1 MYATETFYKEGIDF
15 SAVFPSRQ
23 DTLRSANY
31 DFGLLEIAKLIQ
43 SQSNNFKLEKPEL
56 VDMDAQLSMIVE
68 RYKEEEGIG
77 VAKGRK
83 IRQPKPEPELM
94 PEPELEPEPEPELMP
109 EPELEPEPEPSP
121 EEDEEPTAEQM
132 RQEMEAYT
140 EILAVTD
147 KPEDRAFYE
156 SEIDALAIA
165 LLYKE

>member
-1 MYATETFYKEGIDF
+1 MYATETFYNEGIDF

-83 IRQPKPEPELM
+83 MRQPKPEPELM
-94 PEPELEPEPEPELMP
+94 PEPEPEPM
-109 EPELEPEPEPSP
+109 PEPEPSP

-147 KPEDRAFYE
+147 NPEDRAFYE
-156 SEIDALAIA
+156 SEIDALTIA

>member
-94 PEPELEPEPEPELMP
+94 PEPELEPEPEP
-109 EPELEPEPEPSP
+109 SP

>member
-83 IRQPKPEPELM
+83 MRQPKPEPEPAPA
-94 PEPELEPEPEPELMP
+94 PEPMPEPEPEPEPEPAPAPMP
-109 EPELEPEPEPSP
+109 EPELQ
-121 EEDEEPTAEQM
+121 EEEEITEQEIRDEIEVFKAGLEV
-132 RQEMEAYT
+132 
-140 EILAVTD
+140 ID
-147 KPEDRAFYE
+147 DPEDRAVIEF
-156 SEIDALAIA
+156 EIQLLEEALD
-165 LLYKE
+165 LNF